1 MLVIVKFTGVIVLPP
16 FFILQPLFTPLF
28 PPSIRI
34 SVFFMYHILSSFLP
48 LINHFSCVLLTSSP
62 ISLFL
67 SSLITSSVLLSDF
80 VKFTS
85 SLYLSILLLSTSHTF
100 SSPSTI
106 FCGGLIVYILIYT
119 LFLPFLIYVLCSSD
133 LFFCCTLSSFL
144 IFLFWLQHLLYFMP
158 SLHHICILCTT
169 SLVSC
174 STQFSLLLLS
184 ASQIFCC
191 FHPLFA
197 SHYFCLLPTSFLNSI
212 ISTHHFT

>member
-1 MLVIVKFTGVIVLPP
+1 MC
-16 FFILQPLFTPLF
+16 
-28 PPSIRI
+28 S
-34 SVFFMYHILSSFLP
+34 SHILSSFL
-48 LINHFSCVLLTSSP
+48 FSSIISPVFFSHLLQSPSSCH
-62 ISLFL
+62 L
-67 SSLITSSVLLSDF
+67 SSLLLCFYQILSNLHPL
-80 VKFTS
+80 FT
-85 SLYLSILLLSTSHTF
+85 SILLLSTSHTF

-119 LFLPFLIYVLCSSD
+119 LFLPFLIYVLCYSD

-158 SLHHICILCTT
+158 SLHHICVLCTT

-191 FHPLFA
+191 FYPLFT